1 MTPEE
6 RKAIDDAIADRR
18 EKEEEI
24 QRLQQEV
31 RNIKASLTSTESD
44 IGDWKVVKMYE
55 YSLVGKELPYD
66 PQEVDAAR
74 QAARDE
80 INRLIE
86 EIKKKTDELPP
97 YPEIPDDYWDND
109 NREDTNDAGTDD
121 EIIE

>member
-24 QRLQQEV
+24 QRLEQEV
-31 RNIKASLTSTESD
+31 RNIKAALTSTESD

-66 PQEVDAAR
+66 PQEVDTAR

-80 INRLIE
+80 INRINE

-97 YPEIPDDYWDND
+97 YPEIPDDYWDRGD
-109 NREDTNDAGTDD
+109 KGE
-121 EIIE
+121 EIID